1 MNTEIKKQLS
11 ILELSD
17 LVAVIEAQE
26 KEVSFVDLTYNERLE
41 HLLLALITERQNR
54 LIARLT
60 KNADL
65 KYPNASLETLDCD
78 ARDISKEKITNL
90 ATMGFVGAA
99 TNLLSSYYF
108 ISCQCSEG
116 SC

>member
-17 LVAVIEAQE
+17 LVTVIENQE
-26 KEVSFVDLTYNERLE
+26 KDITLADLTYNERLE
-41 HLLLALITERQNR
+41 HLLADLITERQNR

-65 KYPNASLETLDCD
+65 KYPNASLETLDCGGTQY
-78 ARDISKEKITNL
+78 KKGKNH
-90 ATMGFVGAA
+90 
-99 TNLLSSYYF
+99 LSCLNGLCRCRNKLDNYRSYR
-108 ISCQCSEG
+108 CW
-116 SC
+116 